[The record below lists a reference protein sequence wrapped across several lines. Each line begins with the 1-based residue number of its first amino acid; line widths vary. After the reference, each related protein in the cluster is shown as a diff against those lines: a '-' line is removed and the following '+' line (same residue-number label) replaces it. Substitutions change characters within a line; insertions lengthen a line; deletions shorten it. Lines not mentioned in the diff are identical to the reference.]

1 MDHVESGRRQQAIV
15 ANHTTIIWNP
25 NSGSAARCADL
36 LTELQLRNDVIVK
49 ESHSREHAQSL
60 AAAAAEQSD
69 LVVAA
74 GGDGSINAVI
84 PGLIESG
91 QNTPFGVIPLGSG
104 NDFARN
110 LDMPLDPRLAIEGL
124 LSADLTRD
132 TIQMDLVE
140 ATFDDQRMTYINMAT
155 GGNSGHVLE
164 LLDDEV
170 KQRWGPLCY
179 LRGAV
184 DVLSDLQVYSTV
196 ATIDGEEF
204 ADLPLLNILVANG
217 RCTDGGLN
225 VAPHAR
231 LDDGMLD
238 VLLILD
244 GTPIDIAAM
253 SAQLLI
259 SDYTQSDQVIWRQAR
274 EVSLRTEPAM
284 KWTTDG
290 EPVSVN
296 GHEITQCQFRVSAGL
311 TVVSGKSLAS
321 H

>member
-1 MDHVESGRRQQAIV
+1 MAK
-15 ANHTTIIWNP
+15 HTTIIWNP

-36 LTELQLRNDVIVK
+36 RAELELRSDVVVE
-49 ESHSREHAQSL
+49 ESRSREHAQSL
-60 AAAAAEQSD
+60 ASAAAERSD
-69 LVVAA
+69 LLVAA

-84 PGLIESG
+84 TGLIESG
-91 QNTPFGVIPLGSG
+91 QDTPFGVIPLGSG

-110 LDMPLDPRLAIEGL
+110 LNMPLDPRLAAAGL
-124 LSADLTRD
+124 LNADLDRD
-132 TIQMDLVE
+132 TSQMDLVE
-140 ATFDDQRMTYINMAT
+140 ATFDDHRITYVNMAT
-155 GGNSGHVLE
+155 GGNSGDVLE
-164 LLDDEV
+164 LLDDEI
-170 KQRWGPLCY
+170 KLRWGPLCY
-179 LRGAV
+179 LRGAI

-204 ADLPLLNILVANG
+204 VDLPLLNILVANG
-217 RCTDGGLN
+217 RCTGGGLN

-274 EVSLRTEPAM
+274 EVSLRTEPGM

-290 EPVSVN
+290 EPVSVDD
-296 GHEITQCQFRVSAGL
+296 HEVTQCQFRISAGL
-311 TVVSGKSLAS
+311 TVVSGKALAS